1 MPTLSPSLQVHQI
14 VTLEINALSGTGD
27 GIGTVAPD
35 QPVVFVP
42 NTVPGDRIRAKLT
55 QVRPRYAHAQ
65 LVEVLTP
72 SPNRVRPACIVADK
86 CGGCQWLAVDYP
98 TQLAAKQDAVL
109 QALQR
114 IGKLDHPPLDP
125 ILGVDPPMAYRNKVT
140 YPLGLST
147 YQGER
152 RVKAGYYQKGS
163 HRLINLNQCPVQDER
178 LNPLLAEI
186 KQDIQAQK
194 WSIYDEAN
202 HRGSLRHLGF
212 RIGRRTGEIL
222 ITLVSS
228 KPHLPGLVEQA
239 QVWMER
245 WPGVVGV
252 CLNVNGD
259 RTNRIFGEETHCLAG
274 RDHLIELCG
283 GLRFQIHPTPFFQIH
298 TEQVEAVITLLQQT
312 LNLQGTETIID
323 AYCGIG
329 TLSLPLAQRVQRVI
343 GLEVH
348 PESVRQARMNAALNQ
363 ITNAEFLDGSVE
375 TLLAQVQTPPDI
387 VLLDPPRRGCDSSVL
402 EQLHRLGPD
411 RIVYMSCNPAT
422 LARDLQQLCGTGVY
436 QMTRIQ
442 PADFFPQTSHVET
455 LAVLKNREAL

>member
-1 MPTLSPSLQVHQI
+1 LPDIPNPFQVHQI
-14 VTLEINALSGTGD
+14 LTLDINGLSATGD
-27 GIGTVAPD
+27 GLGQVDAD
-35 QPVVFVP
+35 HPVVFVA

-55 QVRPRYAHAQ
+55 QVKPRYAHAQ

-98 TQLAAKQDAVL
+98 TQLVHKQDAVL

-140 YPLGLST
+140 YPLGVSIH
-147 YQGER
+147 QGER

-186 KQDIQAQK
+186 KQDIQAQG

-202 HRGSLRHLGF
+202 HRGSLRHLGL

-228 KPHLPGLVEQA
+228 KPHISGLVEQA
-239 QVWMER
+239 QVWMDR
-245 WPGVVGV
+245 WPAVVGV

-259 RTNRIFGEETHCLAG
+259 RTNRIFGDETHFLGG

-283 GLRFQIHPTPFFQIH
+283 GLRFQIHPTTFFQIH
-298 TEQVEAVITLLQQT
+298 TEQVEAVITLLQQS
-312 LNLQGTETIID
+312 LNLQGTETVMD

-329 TLSLPLAQRVQRVI
+329 TLSLPLAEQVQRVI

-348 PESVRQARMNAALNQ
+348 TESVRQARMNAALNQ
-363 ITNAEFLDGSVE
+363 ITNAEFLDGAVE
-375 TLLAQVQTPPDI
+375 TLLAQVQTPPNI
-387 VLLDPPRRGCDSSVL
+387 VLLDPPRRGCDPSVL
-402 EQLHRLGPD
+402 EQLLRLMPEQ
-411 RIVYMSCNPAT
+411 IVYMSCNPAT
-422 LARDLQQLCGTGVY
+422 LARDLQQLCGTGQY
-436 QMTRIQ
+436 EITRVQ

-455 LAVLKNREAL
+455 LAFLSKRQPL